1 MSTPDSSQ
9 QYYLRLN
16 GENVGPYFEEQ
27 IREMLRSGQVA
38 PSELVWKEG
47 MAEWLPCSTV
57 FGEVNAAAPQPAPAA
72 PVPPPLPQEVQYTVS
87 RDGKEIGSF
96 TEAAIRDMLKRGE
109 LPPHALVWKEG
120 MAEWQPC
127 SAVFK
132 SSAQDIAQQVAQSA
146 EVLSEKAGKALD
158 ACKTKWQ
165 DLSPKVQKAM
175 GNKRLVKMGA
185 IGAVAFVLLAVLG
198 YCVLW
203 PSETNFERELQRV
216 QKAAENGKATAQN
229 EMGVRAYVGL
239 GIPEDERKCFQW
251 FREAAQQGDALAQ
264 FNLGL
269 IYVMGKG
276 VSSDRDKASAWFK
289 KSYKQYQKK
298 AESGD
303 AEAQYALSR
312 FYHYGFGGVT
322 KNEETAKKWMRK
334 AAEQGHEIA
343 QVTLCMMIENKR
355 SAIAKLR
362 EYGKEGN
369 PIAHVLSLGNMVQG
383 EDDEIP
389 SDKALDKELQTALHD
404 LRRYSYGKLISC
416 LDDLSITG
424 DVLSGMVKIGMAYE
438 KGEVLPQK
446 ESEAVK
452 WYQLAAEIGF
462 PPAMCELG
470 ECYLEGKGVS
480 ENTKKGLE
488 WVRKAAELGSKY
500 ARQLFR
506 RVEGRDY
513 DEK

>member
-72 PVPPPLPQEVQYTVS
+72 PVPPPLPQEVKYTVS

-175 GNKRLVKMGA
+175 GNKSLVKMGA

-203 PSETNFERELQRV
+203 PSEINFERELQRV

-229 EMGVRAYVGL
+229 EMGVRYALGL
-239 GIPEDERKCFQW
+239 GVKKDGKKAAQYFL
-251 FREAAQQGDALAQ
+251 EAAREGNAYAQLNLAFCYSQG
-264 FNLGL
+264 
-269 IYVMGKG
+269 VG
-276 VSSDRDKASAWFK
+276 VSSDGEKVEAWAKKAV
-289 KSYKQYQKK
+289 KQLKEK
-298 AESGD
+298 AESGQ
-303 AEAQYALSR
+303 AEAQYVLSFCYENGIGVSTSKTTAAKWLKKAVDHGYDIAQIASLAEEMDKSRTTALKKAR
-312 FYHYGFGGVT
+312 QYG
-322 KNEETAKKWMRK
+322 
-334 AAEQGHEIA
+334 EQGNA
-343 QVTLCMMIENKR
+343 F
-355 SAIAKLR
+355 AKLVELDMSR
-362 EYGKEGN
+362 SGEKPFKEKD
-369 PIAHVLSLGNMVQG
+369 ADKMVK
-383 EDDEIP
+383 
-389 SDKALDKELQTALHD
+389 KALRELRQRRFEPLVVIADGALYMMMMEGLED
-404 LRRYSYGKLISC
+404 
-416 LDDLSITG
+416 
-424 DVLSGMVKIGMAYE
+424 IGRNYE
-438 KGEVLPQK
+438 QGRKGLPQSD
-446 ESEAVK
+446 SEAFK
-452 WYQLAAEIGF
+452 WYRLAAELGH
-462 PPAMCELG
+462 PDAMASLG
-470 ECYLEGKGVS
+470 KCYVEGVGVS
-480 ENTKKGLE
+480 EDTDKGLE
-488 WVRKAAELGSKY
+488 WIRKGASLGSSEAKE
-500 ARQLFR
+500 LFR
-506 RVEGRDY
+506 KIEGRDY
-513 DEK
+513 DDE